1 MYNVRN
7 VEYNAGSKGE
17 TRKAAVMEKAIPK
30 KLFDEIPYLEGDR
43 IILRKLTENDREA
56 LREMA
61 GDDIIYRYEPTYLLE
76 QQYSDMDQL
85 LRSLYGEYFEKK
97 QNLFLGIF
105 LRENPAELCGLAEF
119 YDYRDHLH
127 MVSIG
132 ARLREKFW
140 KSGIGTEVAKLM
152 SDYLFAETDIEI
164 ITAST
169 MVENKA
175 SAHVLE
181 KNGFMTTHVVHKED
195 WGHAESTDAYR
206 WFL

>member
-1 MYNVRN
+1 M
-7 VEYNAGSKGE
+7 
-17 TRKAAVMEKAIPK
+17 K
-30 KLFDEIPYLEGDR
+30 KLFDEIPYLEGERVIFRKITEDDR
-43 IILRKLTENDREA
+43 DA
-56 LREMA
+56 LQEMA
-61 GDDIIYRYEPTYLLE
+61 HSNIVYRYEPTYLLE
-76 QQYSDMDQL
+76 QQYTDMDRL
-85 LRSLYGEYFEKK
+85 LRDLYGEYFEKK

-105 LRENPAELCGLAEF
+105 LKDNPSELCGLAEF

-132 ARLREKFW
+132 TRLREQFW
-140 KSGIGTEVAKLM
+140 RSGIATEVAKLM
-152 SDYLFAETDIEI
+152 SDYLFKETDIEI

-181 KNGFMTTHVVHKED
+181 KNGFMSTYTVHKED
-195 WGHAESTDAYR
+195 WGHDESTDAYR

>member
-1 MYNVRN
+1 M
-7 VEYNAGSKGE
+7 
-17 TRKAAVMEKAIPK
+17 K
-30 KLFDEIPYLEGDR
+30 KLFDEIPYLEGER
-43 IILRKLTENDREA
+43 VILRKITEDDRET
-56 LREMA
+56 LQEMA
-61 GDDIIYRYEPTYLLE
+61 HSNIIYRYEPTYLLE
-76 QQYSDMDQL
+76 QQYTDMDQL
-85 LRSLYGEYFEKK
+85 LADLYGKYFTEK

-105 LRENPAELCGLAEF
+105 LKDHPSELCGLAEF

-140 KSGIGTEVAKLM
+140 RSGIATEVAKM
-152 SDYLFAETDIEI
+152 MADYLFKETDIEI

-169 MVENKA
+169 MVENEA

-181 KNGFMTTHVVHKED
+181 KNGFLSTHSICKED
-195 WGHAESTDAYR
+195 WGHDESTEAYQ

>member
-1 MYNVRN
+1 M
-7 VEYNAGSKGE
+7 
-17 TRKAAVMEKAIPK
+17 K
-30 KLFDEIPYLEGDR
+30 KLFDEIPCLEGDR
-43 IILRKLTENDREA
+43 IVLRRITEDDCEA
-56 LREMA
+56 LQDMA
-61 GDDIIYRYEPTYLLE
+61 HSDNIYRYEPTYLLE
-76 QQYSDMDQL
+76 QQYTDMAQL
-85 LRSLYGEYFEKK
+85 LRDLYGECFEKK

-105 LRENPAELCGLAEF
+105 LKDNPAELCGLAEF

-132 ARLREKFW
+132 ARLREKYW
-140 KSGIGTEVAKLM
+140 KSGIGTETAKLM
-152 SDYLFAETDIEI
+152 SDYLFEETDIEI

-181 KNGFMTTHVVHKED
+181 KNGFMTTKCIHKED
-195 WGHAESTDAYR
+195 WGHSESTDVYR

>member
-1 MYNVRN
+1 M
-7 VEYNAGSKGE
+7 
-17 TRKAAVMEKAIPK
+17 K
-30 KLFDEIPYLEGDR
+30 KLFDEIPYLEGER
-43 IILRKLTENDREA
+43 VILRKITEEDRET

-61 GDDIIYRYEPTYLLE
+61 HSDNIYRYEPTYLLE
-76 QQYSDMDQL
+76 QQYTDMDQL
-85 LRSLYGEYFEKK
+85 LRDLYGEYFEKK
-97 QNLFLGIF
+97 QNLFLGVF
-105 LRENPAELCGLAEF
+105 LKDHPSELCGLAEF

-140 KSGIGTEVAKLM
+140 NSGIATEIAKLM
-152 SDYLFAETDIEI
+152 SDYLFKETDIEI

-169 MVENKA
+169 MVENKV

-181 KNGFMTTHVVHKED
+181 KNGFMSTHAVHKED
-195 WGHAESTDAYR
+195 WGHDESTEAYR

>member
-1 MYNVRN
+1 M
-7 VEYNAGSKGE
+7 
-17 TRKAAVMEKAIPK
+17 K
-30 KLFDEIPYLEGDR
+30 KLFDEIPYLEGER

-56 LREMA
+56 LSEMA
-61 GDDIIYRYEPTYLLE
+61 HSNNVYRYEPTYLLE
-76 QQYSDMDQL
+76 QQYTDMDEL
-85 LRSLYGEYFEKK
+85 LRDLYGKYFEQK
-97 QNLFLGIF
+97 QNLFLGIY
-105 LRENPAELCGLAEF
+105 LKENPEELCGLAEF

-132 ARLREKFW
+132 GRLREKFW

-152 SDYLFAETDIEI
+152 SDYLFKETDIEI

-169 MVENKA
+169 MADNKA

-181 KNGFMTTHVVHKED
+181 KNGFMTTHNIHKED